1 MTSSEINRAVANVLG
16 EALEVVRQRGF
27 DLVEHHH
34 VVDAEFDTHNPS
46 TIDWDATDSRD
57 RVASIYEVAT

>member
-16 EALEVVRQRGF
+16 EALDVVRQRGF

-34 VVDAEFDTHNPS
+34 VIDADFDTRNPS

>member
-16 EALEVVRQRGF
+16 EALDVVRQRGF
-27 DLVEHHH
+27 DLVEHHY
-34 VVDAEFDTHNPS
+34 AIDTDFGTHHPS

-57 RVASIYEVAT
+57 RVASIYEVAI

>member
-1 MTSSEINRAVANVLG
+1 MTSSEINRAVAKVLG
-16 EALEVVRQRGF
+16 EALDVVRQRGF

-34 VVDAEFDTHNPS
+34 VIGTDFDTHNPT

>member
-27 DLVEHHH
+27 DLVEPHHII
-34 VVDAEFDTHNPS
+34 DSDFDTQDPS

-57 RVASIYEVAT
+57 RVASIYEVAI

>member
-27 DLVEHHH
+27 DLVEHHLI
-34 VVDAEFDTHNPS
+34 DSDFDTHHPS
-46 TIDWDATDSRD
+46 TIDWDATDSND
-57 RVASIYEVAT
+57 RVASIYKVAL

>member
-27 DLVEHHH
+27 DLVEPHH
-34 VVDAEFDTHNPS
+34 VIDTDFDTHDPS
-46 TIDWDATDSRD
+46 TIDWDATDIND

>member
-16 EALEVVRQRGF
+16 EALDVVRQRDF